1 MSKLFFNKLEQD
13 ELLPLP
19 KVLSLSH
26 VSGHKEW
33 SYSSHIHDNC
43 CEIMFI
49 EDGAGIYRIDEQDY
63 AVAAGDLIVVNQGLV
78 HAERSDNKFPLS
90 VWTCSACNIL
100 LRGLPQNWI
109 IPAGKN
115 PVLKTVGI
123 ETEIKRCF
131 HMLEREYLA
140 RQAYAGVMAQ
150 LELTKLITLIQR
162 LITTHKLCTIQCHGK
177 SLSHTIKEY
186 IDTHFKEKIT
196 LQSLSELFHV
206 SPYHLSHEMKRD
218 LGIAPIHYLISRR
231 IGEAQRLLLS
241 TEWSVTNIAY
251 EVGYQHISYFIN
263 LFTCRIGST
272 PQQFRAIYQ
281 TNADILYDLNGNLK

>member
-1 MSKLFFNKLEQD
+1 MSKLSFNELKQD

-26 VSGHKEW
+26 VSNHKEW
-33 SYSSHIHDNC
+33 SYNFHIHDNC
-43 CEIMFI
+43 CEIMFV
-49 EDGAGIYRIDEQDY
+49 EDGAGIYRIDEQEY

-78 HAERSDNKFPLS
+78 HAERSDSEFPLS

-100 LRGLPQNWI
+100 LHGLSENCV

-115 PVLKTVGI
+115 PVLKTTDM
-123 ETEIKRCF
+123 ESEIKRCF

-140 RQAYAGVMAQ
+140 RQAYAGEMAQ
-150 LELTKLITLIQR
+150 LELTKLIMLIRR
-162 LITTHKLCTIQCHGK
+162 LMAAHRLCTIQRHAK
-177 SLSHTIKEY
+177 SLSHTVKEY
-186 IDTHFKEKIT
+186 IDKHFQYKIT
-196 LQSLSELFHV
+196 LQSLAEVFHV

-218 LGIAPIHYLISRR
+218 LGISPINYLISRR

-241 TEWSVTNIAY
+241 TEWNVTSIAQ

-263 LFTCRIGST
+263 LFRCRVGVT
-272 PQQFRAIYQ
+272 PQLFRALH
-281 TNADILYDLNGNLK
+281 TTGVE